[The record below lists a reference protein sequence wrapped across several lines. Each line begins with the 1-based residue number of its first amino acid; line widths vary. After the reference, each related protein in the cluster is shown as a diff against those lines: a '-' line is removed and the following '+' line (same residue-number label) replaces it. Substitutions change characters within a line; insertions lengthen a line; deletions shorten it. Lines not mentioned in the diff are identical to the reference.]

1 MLIDSHCHLNYEP
14 LISSIPDVIKD
25 CKKNNIQK
33 ILSIGT
39 TFKNSEISVNLTN
52 KYKELYT
59 TVGIHPHEADND
71 KDNFKYLIKLFDNP
85 NKIIGVGETGLDYY
99 YENSKKNTQIEL
111 FQKHIELAKLKK
123 IPVIVHTRSADIDT
137 INMINM
143 NIKNSNVKFLIH
155 CFSGGLEFCKKL
167 LDLDCHISFSG
178 IITFKNSQELRE
190 TAKIVP
196 LNKIL
201 VETDSPYLSPVPL
214 RGQSNT
220 PSNVK
225 FVADCLAKI
234 KGISLEEI
242 SEITTRNFNNLFDI
256 KESDNEF
263 KKTT

>member
-1 MLIDSHCHLNYEP
+1 M
-14 LISSIPDVIKD
+14 
-25 CKKNNIQK
+25 
-33 ILSIGT
+33 
-39 TFKNSEISVNLTN
+39 
-52 KYKELYT
+52 
-59 TVGIHPHEADND
+59 
-71 KDNFKYLIKLFDNP
+71 IKLFDNP
-85 NKIIGVGETGLDYY
+85 NKIIGIGETGLDYY

-137 INMINM
+137 INMINK

-167 LDLDCHISFSG
+167 LDLNCYISFSG

-190 TAKIVP
+190 TIKIVP

-214 RGQSNT
+214 RGKSNT

-242 SEITTRNFNNLFDI
+242 SETTTRNFNNLFDI
-256 KESDNEF
+256 KEVDNEF